1 AGIVVAGANPFLD
14 RSEWPPLPEGARY
27 LVDLVVAPEHLRG
40 SVTALLERTA
50 LVTDAEAARDLVT
63 KLPHTCAVTP
73 EGHVFSAELVHGG
86 SAAAPSLLE
95 VQAAVDEAG
104 EQLEA
109 AVETAREAAQA
120 LETAERDRA
129 ELAETVEQLTARR
142 RQGERKRNESAQR
155 L

>member
-1 AGIVVAGANPFLD
+1 
-14 RSEWPPLPEGARY
+14 RPEGD
-27 LVDLVVAPEHLRG
+27 V
-40 SVTALLERTA
+40 
-50 LVTDAEAARDLVT
+50 
-63 KLPHTCAVTP
+63 C
-73 EGHVFSAELVHGG
+73 SADLVHGG

-155 L
+155 LGTLGGQVRSAEAEAERYTAAAHK